1 MRTALAGFG
10 LSLLAVVSHAQEP
23 PHHGVWIG
31 AGVGAGWAGAT
42 CNDCVSAGRLSGWS
56 GYLRAGTTVAPR
68 TRLAGELDGWVRTP
82 DGAERIEGGANERVV
97 MLGIAVL
104 GYPIHDQ
111 GLFLKLGLGVSQYRS
126 RVGTSVLKA
135 TGLAPHAGL
144 GYDIG
149 VAHELYLTPYVQY
162 LRSIAGSHVNID
174 GEETS
179 FSFHPNLIQAGL
191 GVRWR

>member
-31 AGVGAGWAGAT
+31 AGV
-42 CNDCVSAGRLSGWS
+42 
-56 GYLRAGTTVAPR
+56 
-68 TRLAGELDGWVRTP
+68 
-82 DGAERIEGGANERVV
+82 
-97 MLGIAVL
+97 
-104 GYPIHDQ
+104 
-111 GLFLKLGLGVSQYRS
+111 
-126 RVGTSVLKA
+126 
-135 TGLAPHAGL
+135 GLAPHAGL